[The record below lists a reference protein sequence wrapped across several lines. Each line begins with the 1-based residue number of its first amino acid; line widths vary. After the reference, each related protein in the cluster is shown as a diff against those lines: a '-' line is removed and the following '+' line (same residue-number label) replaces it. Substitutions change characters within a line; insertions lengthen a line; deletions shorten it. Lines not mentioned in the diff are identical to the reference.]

1 MGQSNAAVRQWMGNP
16 KRFADLFNAT
26 VFNGEQV
33 IRPEELEPVDGEED
47 ILLTDKN
54 GKRQEVHRYRDIVMK
69 WKKDAVLILLAC
81 ENQAKVHYA
90 MSVRNMLYDS
100 LSYVGQIQRMWNK
113 NVEKMTTAEFL
124 SKFRKGDRLIPVL
137 TLVFYYDVDQWDGS
151 KDLYGMLQWSEDEKK
166 NAVLKEYVPNYR
178 INLIDAGNLEHLERF
193 KSDLQEVLGMI
204 QCRGDKESLLKY
216 INDRKEYFQNVDEE
230 TYYVIREFLHSE
242 RMLKE
247 NIEKSQGKET
257 VDMCKALEDLYN
269 EGIEIGMER
278 GIERGIERGM
288 ARGMEQGIKRG
299 MECGMELGVV
309 KGVVETLYD
318 FGMEKDAAIQ
328 RVMQK
333 FEISREQAKKDV
345 ESYWR

>member
-1 MGQSNAAVRQWMGNP
+1 M
-16 KRFADLFNAT
+16 
-26 VFNGEQV
+26 
-33 IRPEELEPVDGEED
+33 
-47 ILLTDKN
+47 
-54 GKRQEVHRYRDIVMK
+54 
-69 WKKDAVLILLAC
+69 LILLAC

-100 LSYVGQIQRMWNK
+100 LSYVGQIQRMWTK
-113 NVEKMTTAEFL
+113 NVEKMSTAEFL
-124 SKFRKGDRLIPVL
+124 SKFRKDDRLIPVL

-216 INDRKEYFQNVDEE
+216 INDRKGYFQNVDEE

-242 RMLKE
+242 RMLKG

-269 EGIEIGMER
+269 EGIECGMER
-278 GIERGIERGM
+278 GM
-288 ARGMEQGIKRG
+288 T
-299 MECGMELGVV
+299 CGMV
-309 KGVVETLYD
+309 KGVVETLRD
-318 FGMEKDAAIQ
+318 FGIEKDAAIQ
-328 RVMQK
+328 KVMQK
-333 FEISREQAKKDV
+333 FKIPREQAEKDV

>member
-1 MGQSNAAVRQWMGNP
+1 M
-16 KRFADLFNAT
+16 
-26 VFNGEQV
+26 
-33 IRPEELEPVDGEED
+33 
-47 ILLTDKN
+47 TDKN
-54 GKRQEVHRYRDIVMK
+54 GKTQEVHRYRDIVMK

-124 SKFRKGDRLIPVL
+124 SKFRKDDRLIPVL

-166 NAVLKEYVPNYR
+166 NTVLKEYVPNYR

-242 RMLKE
+242 RMLKG
-247 NIEKSQGKET
+247 NIEKSQGKGT

-269 EGIEIGMER
+269 EGI
-278 GIERGIERGM
+278 
-288 ARGMEQGIKRG
+288 
-299 MECGMELGVV
+299 V
-309 KGVVETLYD
+309 KGVVETLFD
-318 FGMEKDAAIQ
+318 CGIEKDVAIQ
-328 RVMQK
+328 KVMQK
-333 FEISREQAKKDV
+333 FEIPREQAEKDV

>member
-54 GKRQEVHRYRDIVMK
+54 GKKQEVHRYRDIVMK

-166 NAVLKEYVPNYR
+166 NTVLKEYVPNYR

-242 RMLKE
+242 RMLKG

-278 GIERGIERGM
+278 GM
-288 ARGMEQGIKRG
+288 TRG

-318 FGMEKDAAIQ
+318 FGIEKDAAIQ

-333 FEISREQAKKDV
+333 FEISREQAEKAV
-345 ESYWR
+345 ESYWSQADI

>member
-1 MGQSNAAVRQWMGNP
+1 MYYVMQSMTRTSQQVR
-16 KRFADLFNAT
+16 RD
-26 VFNGEQV
+26 V
-33 IRPEELEPVDGEED
+33 LE
-47 ILLTDKN
+47 
-54 GKRQEVHRYRDIVMK
+54 
-69 WKKDAVLILLAC
+69 
-81 ENQAKVHYA
+81 
-90 MSVRNMLYDS
+90 
-100 LSYVGQIQRMWNK
+100 
-113 NVEKMTTAEFL
+113 
-124 SKFRKGDRLIPVL
+124 
-137 TLVFYYDVDQWDGS
+137 YDVDQWDGS

-269 EGIEIGMER
+269 EGIECGMER
-278 GIERGIERGM
+278 GM
-288 ARGMEQGIKRG
+288 T
-299 MECGMELGVV
+299 CGMV
-309 KGVVETLYD
+309 KGVVETLRD
-318 FGMEKDAAIQ
+318 FGIEKDAAIQ
-328 RVMQK
+328 KVMQK
-333 FEISREQAKKDV
+333 FEIPREQAEKDV

>member
-54 GKRQEVHRYRDIVMK
+54 GKTQEVHRYRDIVMK

-100 LSYVGQIQRMWNK
+100 LSYVGQIQRMWTK
-113 NVEKMTTAEFL
+113 NVEKMSTAEFL
-124 SKFRKGDRLIPVL
+124 SKFRKDDRLIPVL

-204 QCRGDKESLLKY
+204 QCRGDKENLLKY

-242 RMLKE
+242 RMLKG
-247 NIEKSQGKET
+247 NIEKSQGKGT

-269 EGIEIGMER
+269 EGIE
-278 GIERGIERGM
+278 
-288 ARGMEQGIKRG
+288 
-299 MECGMELGVV
+299 CGMV
-309 KGVVETLYD
+309 KGVVETLHD
-318 FGMEKDAAIQ
+318 FGVEKEAAIQ

>member
-1 MGQSNAAVRQWMGNP
+1 
-16 KRFADLFNAT
+16 
-26 VFNGEQV
+26 
-33 IRPEELEPVDGEED
+33 
-47 ILLTDKN
+47 
-54 GKRQEVHRYRDIVMK
+54 MK

-124 SKFRKGDRLIPVL
+124 SKFRKDDRLIPVL

-166 NAVLKEYVPNYR
+166 NTVLKEYVPNYR

-269 EGIEIGMER
+269 EGIECGMER
-278 GIERGIERGM
+278 GM
-288 ARGMEQGIKRG
+288 T
-299 MECGMELGVV
+299 CGMV
-309 KGVVETLYD
+309 KGVVETLRD
-318 FGMEKDAAIQ
+318 FGIEKDAAIQ

-333 FEISREQAKKDV
+333 FKMSREQAEKDV

>member
-1 MGQSNAAVRQWMGNP
+1 
-16 KRFADLFNAT
+16 
-26 VFNGEQV
+26 
-33 IRPEELEPVDGEED
+33 
-47 ILLTDKN
+47 
-54 GKRQEVHRYRDIVMK
+54 
-69 WKKDAVLILLAC
+69 
-81 ENQAKVHYA
+81 
-90 MSVRNMLYDS
+90 
-100 LSYVGQIQRMWNK
+100 
-113 NVEKMTTAEFL
+113 MTTAEFL
-124 SKFRKGDRLIPVL
+124 SKFRKDDRLIPVL

-166 NAVLKEYVPNYR
+166 NTVLKEYVPNYR

-269 EGIEIGMER
+269 EGIECGMER
-278 GIERGIERGM
+278 GM
-288 ARGMEQGIKRG
+288 T
-299 MECGMELGVV
+299 CGMV
-309 KGVVETLYD
+309 KGVVETLRD
-318 FGMEKDAAIQ
+318 FGIEKDAAIQ
-328 RVMQK
+328 KVMQK
-333 FEISREQAKKDV
+333 FEIPREQAEKDV

>member
-1 MGQSNAAVRQWMGNP
+1 MP
-16 KRFADLFNAT
+16 
-26 VFNGEQV
+26 
-33 IRPEELEPVDGEED
+33 
-47 ILLTDKN
+47 
-54 GKRQEVHRYRDIVMK
+54 
-69 WKKDAVLILLAC
+69 
-81 ENQAKVHYA
+81 

-100 LSYVGQIQRMWNK
+100 LSYVGQIQRMWTK
-113 NVEKMTTAEFL
+113 NVEKMSTAEFL
-124 SKFRKGDRLIPVL
+124 SKFRKDDRLIPVL

-204 QCRGDKESLLKY
+204 QCRGDKENLLKY

-242 RMLKE
+242 RMLKG
-247 NIEKSQGKET
+247 NIEKSQGKGT

-269 EGIEIGMER
+269 EGIE
-278 GIERGIERGM
+278 
-288 ARGMEQGIKRG
+288 
-299 MECGMELGVV
+299 CGMV
-309 KGVVETLYD
+309 KGVVETLHD
-318 FGMEKDAAIQ
+318 FGVEKEAAIQ

>member
-1 MGQSNAAVRQWMGNP
+1 M
-16 KRFADLFNAT
+16 FAKTAIPAMWKPTFRLSET
-26 VFNGEQV
+26 G
-33 IRPEELEPVDGEED
+33 L
-47 ILLTDKN
+47 ILL
-54 GKRQEVHRYRDIVMK
+54 GRLCLVLMLFVQPLPHKRCKAGLTNCINASTLFRAELSKAVSCRRTIGVMPSGIFR
-69 WKKDAVLILLAC
+69 KKDAVLILLAC
-81 ENQAKVHYA
+81 ENQAKIHYA

-100 LSYVGQIQRMWNK
+100 LSYVGQIQRMWTK
-113 NVEKMTTAEFL
+113 NVEKMSAAEFL

-151 KDLYGMLQWSEDEKK
+151 KDLYGILQWSEDEKK
-166 NAVLKEYVPNYR
+166 NAVLREYIPNYR
-178 INLIDAGNLEHLERF
+178 INLIDAGNLERF

-204 QCRGDKESLLKY
+204 QCRGDKENLLKY

-257 VDMCKALEDLYN
+257 VDLCKALEDLYN
-269 EGIEIGMER
+269 EGI
-278 GIERGIERGM
+278 
-288 ARGMEQGIKRG
+288 
-299 MECGMELGVV
+299 V

-318 FGMEKDAAIQ
+318 CGIKKDDAIQ

-333 FEISREQAKKDV
+333 FEISKEQAEKDV
-345 ESYWR
+345 EIYWR

>member
-1 MGQSNAAVRQWMGNP
+1 MIEADCRGAQMYCVMQSMTRTSQQVRRG
-16 KRFADLFNAT
+16 
-26 VFNGEQV
+26 V
-33 IRPEELEPVDGEED
+33 LE
-47 ILLTDKN
+47 
-54 GKRQEVHRYRDIVMK
+54 
-69 WKKDAVLILLAC
+69 
-81 ENQAKVHYA
+81 
-90 MSVRNMLYDS
+90 
-100 LSYVGQIQRMWNK
+100 
-113 NVEKMTTAEFL
+113 
-124 SKFRKGDRLIPVL
+124 
-137 TLVFYYDVDQWDGS
+137 YDVDQWDGS

-166 NAVLKEYVPNYR
+166 NTVLKEYVPNYR

-269 EGIEIGMER
+269 EGIECGMER
-278 GIERGIERGM
+278 GM
-288 ARGMEQGIKRG
+288 T
-299 MECGMELGVV
+299 CGMV
-309 KGVVETLYD
+309 KGVVETLRD
-318 FGMEKDAAIQ
+318 FGIEKDAAIQ
-328 RVMQK
+328 KVMQK
-333 FEISREQAKKDV
+333 FEIPREQAEKDV

>member
-1 MGQSNAAVRQWMGNP
+1 MYCVMQSMTRTSQQVRRG
-16 KRFADLFNAT
+16 
-26 VFNGEQV
+26 V
-33 IRPEELEPVDGEED
+33 LE
-47 ILLTDKN
+47 
-54 GKRQEVHRYRDIVMK
+54 
-69 WKKDAVLILLAC
+69 
-81 ENQAKVHYA
+81 
-90 MSVRNMLYDS
+90 
-100 LSYVGQIQRMWNK
+100 
-113 NVEKMTTAEFL
+113 
-124 SKFRKGDRLIPVL
+124 
-137 TLVFYYDVDQWDGS
+137 YDVDQWDGS

-269 EGIEIGMER
+269 EGIECGMER
-278 GIERGIERGM
+278 GM
-288 ARGMEQGIKRG
+288 T
-299 MECGMELGVV
+299 CGMV
-309 KGVVETLYD
+309 KGVVETLRD
-318 FGMEKDAAIQ
+318 FGIEKDAAIQ
-328 RVMQK
+328 KVMQK
-333 FEISREQAKKDV
+333 FEIPREQAEKDV

>member
-26 VFNGEQV
+26 VFNGKQV
-33 IRPEELEPVDGEED
+33 IQPEELEPVDGEED

-54 GKRQEVHRYRDIVMK
+54 GKNQEVHRYRDIVMK

-100 LSYVGQIQRMWNK
+100 LSYVGQIQRMWTK
-113 NVEKMTTAEFL
+113 NVEKMSTAEFL
-124 SKFRKGDRLIPVL
+124 SKFRKDDRLIPVL

-166 NAVLKEYVPNYR
+166 NTVLKEYVPNYR

-242 RMLKE
+242 RMLKG
-247 NIEKSQGKET
+247 NIEKSQGKGT

-269 EGIEIGMER
+269 EGIE
-278 GIERGIERGM
+278 
-288 ARGMEQGIKRG
+288 
-299 MECGMELGVV
+299 CGMV
-309 KGVVETLYD
+309 KGVVETLHD
-318 FGMEKDAAIQ
+318 FGVEKEAAIQ

>member
-26 VFNGEQV
+26 VFNGKQV
-33 IRPEELEPVDGEED
+33 IQPEELEPVDGEED

-54 GKRQEVHRYRDIVMK
+54 GKKQEVHRYRDIVMK

-124 SKFRKGDRLIPVL
+124 SKFRKDDRLIPVL

-166 NAVLKEYVPNYR
+166 NTVLKEYVPNYR

-269 EGIEIGMER
+269 EGIECGMER
-278 GIERGIERGM
+278 GM
-288 ARGMEQGIKRG
+288 T
-299 MECGMELGVV
+299 CGMV
-309 KGVVETLYD
+309 KGVVETLRD
-318 FGMEKDAAIQ
+318 FGIEKDAAIQ
-328 RVMQK
+328 KVMQK
-333 FEISREQAKKDV
+333 FEIPREQAEKDV

>member
-1 MGQSNAAVRQWMGNP
+1 M
-16 KRFADLFNAT
+16 
-26 VFNGEQV
+26 
-33 IRPEELEPVDGEED
+33 
-47 ILLTDKN
+47 TDKN
-54 GKRQEVHRYRDIVMK
+54 GKTQEVHRYRDIVMK

-242 RMLKE
+242 RMLKG
-247 NIEKSQGKET
+247 NIEKSQGKGT

-269 EGIEIGMER
+269 EGI
-278 GIERGIERGM
+278 
-288 ARGMEQGIKRG
+288 
-299 MECGMELGVV
+299 V
-309 KGVVETLYD
+309 KGVVETLFD
-318 FGMEKDAAIQ
+318 CGIEKDVAIQ
-328 RVMQK
+328 KVMQK
-333 FEISREQAKKDV
+333 FEIPREQAEKDV

>member
-54 GKRQEVHRYRDIVMK
+54 GKTQEGHRYRDIVMK

-100 LSYVGQIQRMWNK
+100 LSYVGQIQRMWTK
-113 NVEKMTTAEFL
+113 NVEKMSTAEFL
-124 SKFRKGDRLIPVL
+124 SKFRKDDRLIPVL

-216 INDRKEYFQNVDEE
+216 INDRKGYFQNVDEE

-242 RMLKE
+242 RMLKG
-247 NIEKSQGKET
+247 NIEKSQGKGT

-269 EGIEIGMER
+269 EGIECGMER
-278 GIERGIERGM
+278 GM
-288 ARGMEQGIKRG
+288 T
-299 MECGMELGVV
+299 CGMV
-309 KGVVETLYD
+309 KGVVETLRD
-318 FGMEKDAAIQ
+318 FGIEKDAAIQ
-328 RVMQK
+328 KVMQK
-333 FEISREQAKKDV
+333 FEIPREQAEKDV

>member
-1 MGQSNAAVRQWMGNP
+1 
-16 KRFADLFNAT
+16 
-26 VFNGEQV
+26 
-33 IRPEELEPVDGEED
+33 
-47 ILLTDKN
+47 
-54 GKRQEVHRYRDIVMK
+54 
-69 WKKDAVLILLAC
+69 
-81 ENQAKVHYA
+81 
-90 MSVRNMLYDS
+90 
-100 LSYVGQIQRMWNK
+100 
-113 NVEKMTTAEFL
+113 
-124 SKFRKGDRLIPVL
+124 
-137 TLVFYYDVDQWDGS
+137 
-151 KDLYGMLQWSEDEKK
+151 MLQWSEDEKK

-269 EGIEIGMER
+269 EGIECGMER
-278 GIERGIERGM
+278 GM
-288 ARGMEQGIKRG
+288 T
-299 MECGMELGVV
+299 CGMV
-309 KGVVETLYD
+309 KGVVETLRD
-318 FGMEKDAAIQ
+318 FGIEKDAAIQ
-328 RVMQK
+328 KVMQK
-333 FEISREQAKKDV
+333 FEIPREQAKKDV